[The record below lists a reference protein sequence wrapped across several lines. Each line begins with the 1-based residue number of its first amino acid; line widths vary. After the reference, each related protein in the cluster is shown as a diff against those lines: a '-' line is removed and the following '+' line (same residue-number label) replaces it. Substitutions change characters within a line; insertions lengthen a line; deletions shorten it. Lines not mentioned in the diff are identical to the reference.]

1 MLDVTFDEDQ
11 CRARKGHAAQN
22 LAMLR
27 KVCLSLLKQDT
38 SIKDSLR
45 GKRYRAALDE
55 TVLKSILFPK
65 SSK

>member
-11 CRARKGHAAQN
+11 CRVRKDHATQN

-38 SIKDSLR
+38 KLKDSLR
-45 GKRYRAALDE
+45 GKHYRAAFYENILE
-55 TVLKSILFPK
+55 VILFPMN
-65 SSK
+65 SK